1 MNVSEVPRSVRSI
14 GLSSRSGAAGA
25 ASGTASASN
34 SGTSRG
40 AAESSVGAWFLG
52 VSDMGTFLIRCLE
65 SELYATIVALSTILQ
80 SALIDISFV
89 SFDDLYPVTCPGG
102 HAGPAPAISQNP

>member
-80 SALIDISFV
+80 SALIDISF
-89 SFDDLYPVTCPGG
+89 DDLYPVTCPGG